1 MKIKPTGRSGFTLT
15 EIMIVVGIV
24 ALLAEVSI
32 PSYLEARGSA
42 QARICMANLRQI
54 DNAKQQWA
62 LESLRNPAD
71 VPTTADLAQY
81 VMRGVADDGEL
92 IIICPLDSAKT
103 YDTSYDTLDLMVAP
117 ECKQRPL
124 RHFIQ

>member
-1 MKIKPTGRSGFTLT
+1 MKTRPTGRSGFTVT

-32 PSYLEARGSA
+32 PSFLEARGTA
-42 QARICMANLRQI
+42 QARICIANLRQI

-71 VPTTADLAQY
+71 VPTTVDLAEY
-81 VMRGVADDGEL
+81 VTRSSVTDHEL
-92 IIICPLDSAKT
+92 NITCPLDPSKT
-103 YDTSYDTLDLMVAP
+103 YDTSYNTLDLTVAP
-117 ECKQRPL
+117 ECRQRPL